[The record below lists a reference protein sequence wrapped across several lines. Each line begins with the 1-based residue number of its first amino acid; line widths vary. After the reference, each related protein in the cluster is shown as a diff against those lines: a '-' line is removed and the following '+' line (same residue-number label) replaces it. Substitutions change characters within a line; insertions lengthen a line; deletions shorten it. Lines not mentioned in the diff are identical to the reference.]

1 MAGANMVQEDEI
13 LGRAYDSRLMS
24 RLLTYLRPYKKQ
36 VALAFVLILGTTF
49 AGLAGPFLLRHAV
62 DDAIAPGK
70 FDLLVTI
77 ALVYLGTVVL
87 GFGFR

>member
-36 VALAFVLILGTTF
+36 VALAFVLILGTTSQPLPARSF
-49 AGLAGPFLLRHAV
+49 
-62 DDAIAPGK
+62 
-70 FDLLVTI
+70 
-77 ALVYLGTVVL
+77 
-87 GFGFR
+87 